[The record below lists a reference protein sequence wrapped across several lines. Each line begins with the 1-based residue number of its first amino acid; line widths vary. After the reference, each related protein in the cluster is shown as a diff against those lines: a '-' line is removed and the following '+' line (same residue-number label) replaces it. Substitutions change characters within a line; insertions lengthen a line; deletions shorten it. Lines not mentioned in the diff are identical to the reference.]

1 MKKTIKRKLKLYF
14 KDADNTQRTVSID
27 YPKDNYQDADVKA
40 AMDKIVKSGV
50 LETKKGK
57 VTTKANAEMETIE
70 KSPFDVTKVN

>member
-1 MKKTIKRKLKLYF
+1 MEKTIKRKLKLYF

-40 AMDKIVKSGV
+40 AMDKILASGV

-57 VTTKANAEMETIE
+57 VTTKANAEMETVE
-70 KSPFDVTKVN
+70 KSPFAVNEA

>member
-1 MKKTIKRKLKLYF
+1 MEKTIKRKLKLYF

-27 YPKDNYQDADVKA
+27 YPKDNYQDADIKA

-70 KSPFDVTKVN
+70 KSPFDVTQA

>member
-27 YPKDNYQDADVKA
+27 YPKDNYQDADIKA

-70 KSPFDVTKVN
+70 KSPFDVTKA